1 MNFLL
6 DDVPVLIQQLLLF
19 VCRNFHVAHLL
30 ANVKNK
36 VVAVLVKQILRMC
49 INYVKNF
56 GENWVFLCEDHFGR
70 IVLRHC

>member
-1 MNFLL
+1 MMHLYLYNNFS
-6 DDVPVLIQQLLLF
+6 ILF
-19 VCRNFHVAHLL
+19 DRKYHAAHLL

-36 VVAVLVKQILRMC
+36 AVIVLVKQILRMY

-56 GENWVFLCEDHFGR
+56 GESWVFLYEGQFGR